1 MIELVVLGSG
11 KTLLNILEKL
21 KINKNFNIKGIGS
34 NTLIDL
40 DIINFAKNQNI
51 TIIDNLNQ
59 LENITFDFIYMF
71 NYAPLIK
78 KKYLDKY
85 LFVNTHYAPLPKYRG
100 FHGLIWC
107 IINGEKEIGYTIH
120 KAIDGIDN
128 GPIYYQHIKD
138 IEEKDNIN
146 TLIKY
151 FDEHLIQN
159 IEKQLLNIYH
169 GLEPLIQNEKNA
181 IYVTRRKQEDNLI
194 NWNMPSRYIYNFVRA
209 LTPPYTDGAYTFI
222 NNKKIYILETEFLNI
237 QNYIERVGKIV
248 NISSNG
254 MLVKTVDNAI
264 LIKKV
269 RIDGLVTKDMSFT
282 KVGNILKEII

>member
-1 MIELVVLGSG
+1 M
-11 KTLLNILEKL
+11 T
-21 KINKNFNIKGIGS
+21 
-34 NTLIDL
+34 
-40 DIINFAKNQNI
+40 
-51 TIIDNLNQ
+51 
-59 LENITFDFIYMF
+59 
-71 NYAPLIK
+71 
-78 KKYLDKY
+78 
-85 LFVNTHYAPLPKYRG
+85 
-100 FHGLIWC
+100 
-107 IINGEKEIGYTIH
+107 
-120 KAIDGIDN
+120 
-128 GPIYYQHIKD
+128 
-138 IEEKDNIN
+138 
-146 TLIKY
+146 
-151 FDEHLIQN
+151 
-159 IEKQLLNIYH
+159 
-169 GLEPLIQNEKNA
+169 PLIQNEKNA